1 MANGRVVT
9 GFSKPY
15 IADYAF
21 TNNAI
26 SYSNCMPLARGVNVD
41 ISIDDAETS
50 GFYADDQLAES
61 DDGVFTS
68 GTFTLTVDGLKP
80 NAEKS
85 IQGLPTADSDG
96 FINYNDDQNK
106 GYKGVGYLTRYQ
118 EDGAVT
124 WVPTIIVK
132 GMFNQLGRTADT
144 QEANKEYQ
152 TQQLSGRIHRGD
164 DAKHTWLRVSETAYE
179 TAAAAEAALVA
190 ALGGTASQSSNST
203 T

>member
-26 SYSNCMPLARGVNVD
+26 SYSNCMPLARGVSVD

-61 DDGVFTS
+61 DSGVFTS
-68 GTFTLTVDGLKP
+68 GSFTLVVDGLKA

-85 IQGLPTADSDG
+85 IQGLPVADSDG

-106 GYKGVGYLTRYQ
+106 GYKGIGYLARYQ
-118 EDGAVT
+118 ESGVVT

-132 GMFNQLGRTADT
+132 GMFNQIARAAKT
-144 QEANKEYQ
+144 QEQNKEYQ

-164 DAKHTWLRVSETAYE
+164 DAKHTWLKVSETEYDS
-179 TAAAAEAALVA
+179 AAEAEAALVA
-190 ALGGTASQSSNST
+190 ALGGTASQSTNP
-203 T
+203 